1 MNGMNDVSD
10 AQVVTGDASDE
21 RLGPF
26 RLEWEPT
33 SLPGRLAAAPLKPLL
48 RRVLMLEEMNHIY
61 AHRVPD
67 DRRDYATRVL
77 EALDIHWRVPDE
89 QLARMP
95 GSGPLIVV
103 ANHPFGGIDGMIL
116 GSLLRSVRPDSKML
130 VNFMLGMIPDMR
142 EMFFMVDPFGGQ
154 GAATRSVAG
163 IKAALRWVRGGGTLG
178 MFPSGEVAHVN
189 WRTRR
194 VEESPWQPT
203 IGRIIRQTR
212 APVTPI
218 FFEGRNSAF
227 FQATGLIHP
236 KLRTVLLPREMLR
249 KQGRIVPLRIG
260 ELIPAETIAD
270 LPDDEA
276 VAAYLRRQTCAL
288 AGRH

>member
-1 MNGMNDVSD
+1 MV
-10 AQVVTGDASDE
+10 ASDE
-21 RLGPF
+21 RRERRGPF
-26 RLEWEPT
+26 RLDWDPT
-33 SLPGRLAAAPLKPLL
+33 SLPGRLAAVPLKPLL
-48 RRVLMLEEMNHIY
+48 RRVLMLREMNHIY
-61 AHRVPD
+61 EHRVPD
-67 DRRDYATRVL
+67 DDRDYATRVL
-77 EALDIHWRVPDE
+77 EALDIHWSVSNDD
-89 QLARMP
+89 LARMP
-95 GSGPLIVV
+95 RSGPLIVV

-116 GSLLRSVRPDSKML
+116 GSLLRSVRGDRKLL

-154 GAATRSVAG
+154 GAAQRSVAG
-163 IKAALRWVRGGGTLG
+163 IKAALRWVRGGGALG
-178 MFPSGEVAHVN
+178 MFPSGEVAHAT
-189 WRTRR
+189 WRHWR
-194 VEESPWQPT
+194 VRECPWQPT

-218 FFEGRNSAF
+218 FFDGRNSPF
-227 FQATGLIHP
+227 FQAMGLIHP

-249 KQGRIVPLRIG
+249 RQGTTVQLRIG

-288 AGRH
+288 GGRE